1 VTSLYERAHDA
12 YRAARRDVAPRAL
25 KEKGLELE
33 AGGMAC
39 IAACRDCTASAT
51 AILLLQRCRVRGETL
66 HTVRCSGRV
75 WPRNRPDHNRLASP
89 RSRAVPSLQRIRL
102 PLDAARL
109 LKSAH
114 TRDMVWGS
122 ALAEWRALSGESRI

>member
-1 VTSLYERAHDA
+1 MAISKWGPASNFAVTVCLLGLATRAENKRRDEVTSLYERAHDA

-75 WPRNRPDHNRLASP
+75 WP
-89 RSRAVPSLQRIRL
+89 
-102 PLDAARL
+102 
-109 LKSAH
+109 
-114 TRDMVWGS
+114 
-122 ALAEWRALSGESRI
+122 